1 MMDKHRL
8 YSQQGLFQK
17 QACSKLVRTLQA
29 AKPET
34 LSVFLSHWVVLTRQS
49 LLCGLASQWAVG
61 LQNVKGLGVYS
72 LQALSCQGSSSPA
85 APG

>member
-17 QACSKLVRTLQA
+17 QACNELVRTLQT

-34 LSVFLSHWVVLTRQS
+34 LSVFLSRWVVLTRQS
-49 LLCGLASQWAVG
+49 LLCGLWG
-61 LQNVKGLGVYS
+61 LQNVKGLGKCIACR
-72 LQALSCQGSSSPA
+72 L
-85 APG
+85 